1 MYKFLTTIIAA
12 GMAIASTSCGH
23 AKSEQNSAISKA
35 DTSVMT
41 DIPDFDA
48 DSAYAFIDAQVAFGP
63 RVPGTP
69 AHEKCENYIVSSLQ
83 KFGAD
88 TVSVQRTTVTAFDG
102 TRLPVAN
109 IMASFN
115 NGAPRKVLLVA
126 HYDTRPF
133 ADEEKEKSKRNTPI
147 DGANDGGSGVGVL
160 LEIARQLGQ
169 KAPQIGIDILFTDVE
184 DYGTSE
190 GQDSDGSWC
199 LGTQYWADNNPY
211 VGKTR
216 PAYGILLDMV
226 GGRGAVFTREYT
238 SMSLAPDIVNLV
250 WGTASRSPYSDRFSN
265 DVQGAAMDDHI
276 YVSKAGIPCIDII
289 EIANPQTGG
298 FPPTWHTLAD
308 NMDAI
313 DRSTLKAVGQVV
325 TDVLYSEP
333 ATQP

>member
-1 MYKFLTTIIAA
+1 
-12 GMAIASTSCGH
+12 MAIASTSCGH

-69 AHEKCENYIVSSLQ
+69 AHEKCENYIVSSLR

-169 KAPQIGIDILFTDVE
+169 KAPQIGIDMLFTDVE

-238 SMSLAPDIVNLV
+238 SMNLAPDIVNLV
-250 WGTASRSPYSDRFSN
+250 WGTASRSPYFDRFSN